1 MDSSTA
7 PPSLRDRQ
15 KAQTHELIV
24 DALAE
29 ALAAG
34 ELDKATHDG
43 LAKRTG
49 VSRQTVYRH
58 FPDRESLMR
67 ALWARTNARV
77 LGVSLPTTETELLA
91 KLPALYA
98 SYDRNADMITISQ
111 STPQGRALRMAVK
124 DQRAQAFLAAT
135 SRATAALSDEEA
147 RLATAVIQLLSS
159 GQAWIEMRQQ
169 WDLDGEQMAAACGWA
184 IRTMLADLHARGGKS
199 LRELPK
205 DPAPA

>member
-1 MDSSTA
+1 
-7 PPSLRDRQ
+7 LRERQ

-34 ELDKATHDG
+34 ELEKATHDG

-58 FPDRESLMR
+58 FPDRDALMR
-67 ALWARTNARV
+67 ALWARTNSRV
-77 LGVSLPTTETELLA
+77 LGIGLPTTEEELLA

-98 SYDRNADMITISQ
+98 SYDRNADIITIGQ

-124 DQRAQAFLAAT
+124 DERAKAFLAAT
-135 SRATAALSDEEA
+135 SEATANLDEEEA

-169 WDLDGEQMAAACGWA
+169 WGLTGEQIGVACHWA
-184 IRTMLADLHARGGKS
+184 MRTLLADLHARKGRS
-199 LRELPK
+199 LREG
-205 DPAPA
+205 